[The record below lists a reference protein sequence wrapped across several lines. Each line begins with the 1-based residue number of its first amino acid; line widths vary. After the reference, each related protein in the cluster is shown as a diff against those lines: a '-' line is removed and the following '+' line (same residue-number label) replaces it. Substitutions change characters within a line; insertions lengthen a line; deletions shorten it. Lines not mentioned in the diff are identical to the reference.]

1 MSLRHTMLA
10 RRIIGRPFDWAKRS
24 LSGRAAFKL
33 PLQFLGSPLFKRI
46 SAAARDQPCNREQ
59 KRHALHP
66 HILERVRGIA
76 IEDGGNAISDML
88 KKIHYCYGCRFP

>member
-33 PLQFLGSPLFKRI
+33 PLHFLRGPLFKRI

-59 KRHALHP
+59 NRHALHP
-66 HILERVRGIA
+66 HILESEGGIA
-76 IEDGGNAISDML
+76 IADCGNETTEML
-88 KKIHYCYGCRFP
+88 KKLNC